1 MVKEKDVKNY
11 TSKIGKDIKMA
22 MILNEATNLFYSS
35 VGCYGNYMESHDLF
49 S

>member
-11 TSKIGKDIKMA
+11 TSKIGKDIQMA
-22 MILNEATNLFYSS
+22 GIPSEATNLFYSY